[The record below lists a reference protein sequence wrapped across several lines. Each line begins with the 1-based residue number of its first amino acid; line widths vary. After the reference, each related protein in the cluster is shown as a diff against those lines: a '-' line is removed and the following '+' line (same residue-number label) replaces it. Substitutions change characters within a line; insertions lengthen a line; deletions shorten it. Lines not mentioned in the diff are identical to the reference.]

1 MKKTSVSTVTALLLL
16 IVLTSTTFAAPAA
29 GGRQLLLKG
38 SLQAVETNE
47 LNFPILSVDATGSG
61 KATQLGQFTIDY
73 QVEVNVLTLW
83 GSGPTTLIASDG
95 SSLFAEVSG
104 QATQTGTPNIV
115 TILAT
120 GTITGGTG
128 RFAGASGS
136 FTMERI
142 LDQTT
147 GVTSGTI
154 SGNIVLP

>member
-1 MKKTSVSTVTALLLL
+1 MKKTFASTVIALLLL
-16 IVLTSTTFAAPAA
+16 IVLTSTMFAAPAA

-61 KATQLGQFTIDY
+61 NTTQLGHFTIDY
-73 QVEVNVLTLW
+73 QVDVNVLTLW
-83 GSGPTTLIASDG
+83 GSGPTTLIAADG

-104 QATQTGTPNIV
+104 QATPTGTPNVV

-136 FTMERI
+136 FTMERV

-154 SGNIVLP
+154 SGTILLP

>member
-1 MKKTSVSTVTALLLL
+1 MKKIFKSTVIALLLL

-29 GGRQLLLKG
+29 RERQLRLKG

-61 KATQLGQFTIDY
+61 KATQVGRFTIDY
-73 QVEVNVLTLW
+73 QVQVNVLTLS
-83 GSGPTTLIASDG
+83 GSGPTTLIAADG
-95 SSLFAEVSG
+95 SSLLAEVSG
-104 QATQTGTPNIV
+104 QATPTGTPNV
-115 TILAT
+115 VSILST

-136 FTMERI
+136 FTLERV

-154 SGNIVLP
+154 SGTIVLP